1 VVLVRGGRVKTCQ
14 VCVITLFEVFMTL
27 QEWKIEDRAVPN
39 TALRD
44 QKEEAKTCPEEEVQH
59 HVPYQLT
66 PFMEVRWLQS

>member
-1 VVLVRGGRVKTCQ
+1 
-14 VCVITLFEVFMTL
+14 MTL

-66 PFMEVRWLQS
+66 HLWKYAGCKANKQDNDWW